1 MKRYIYLDT
10 ETGGLF
16 PAVHALLSIGA
27 VAPNGDSFH
36 RFITVESQ
44 PGKSVDPEAVKVNGY
59 TPEEWAR
66 RGALPLAVV
75 IEDLREWL
83 AGYPGLPIVA
93 HHEGFDRGFLM
104 EAERVTGVVMPHR
117 DGWRCSQR
125 LMLELMD
132 LGLVPEGSARLDRLA
147 ELAGVGIDR
156 GAKHDALVD
165 AMVTRAGHEWLQR
178 KLMAALSEAD
188 KLKDDV
194 AMMNGRLQERTET
207 MLERQKV
214 WADRAR
220 KAEAMLRRVLPEL
233 EQAERV
239 VHQAATVAKQKAA
252 VAAIVTESMQW
263 AEMADAF
270 LDQAGRIKTLVKE
283 IEGLSGEKSDGSDES
298 DKSDAAEKQEG
309 GAA

>member
-44 PGKSVDPEAVKVNGY
+44 PGKSVDPEALKVNGY

-66 RGALPLAVV
+66 RGARPLAVV

-93 HHEGFDRGFLM
+93 HNEGFDRGFLM

-125 LMLELMD
+125 LMLVLMD

-147 ELAGVGIDR
+147 ELAGVGTDR
-156 GAKHDALVD
+156 GAVHDALVD
-165 AMVTRAGHEWLQR
+165 AMVTRAGHEWLQG
-178 KLMAALSEAD
+178 KLMAL
-188 KLKDDV
+188 V
-194 AMMNGRLQERTET
+194 TRCQE
-207 MLERQKV
+207 M
-214 WADRAR
+214 
-220 KAEAMLRRVLPEL
+220 AELLRVLS
-233 EQAERV
+233 QAKD
-239 VHQAATVAKQKAA
+239 ALVACRRALVIPNHCA
-252 VAAIVTESMQW
+252 DETCEVPSCMARRAIE
-263 AEMADAF
+263 AI
-270 LDQAGRIKTLVKE
+270 DQAQVF
-283 IEGLSGEKSDGSDES
+283 EKSDGSDES
-298 DKSDAAEKQEG
+298 DKSDGAEKQEG

>member
-66 RGALPLAVV
+66 RGARPLAVV

-156 GAKHDALVD
+156 GAVHDALVD
-165 AMVTRAGHEWLQR
+165 AMVTRAGHEWLQG
-178 KLMAALSEAD
+178 KLMALVTRCQEMAELLREGHNLIQESAGFQMQ
-188 KLKDDV
+188 
-194 AMMNGRLQERTET
+194 MMKAIV
-207 MLERQKV
+207 ERQEALRLLGCAKDEL
-214 WADRAR
+214 WAALPVVDDAEQGALHGEV
-220 KAEAMLRRVLPEL
+220 AEAFK
-233 EQAERV
+233 EQ
-239 VHQAATVAKQKAA
+239 
-252 VAAIVTESMQW
+252 S
-263 AEMADAF
+263 
-270 LDQAGRIKTLVKE
+270 GRIRALVE
-283 IEGLSGEKSDGSDES
+283 QIEGLGGEKSDGADES
-298 DKSDAAEKQEG
+298 DKSDGAEKQEG

>member
-66 RGALPLAVV
+66 RGARPLAVV
-75 IEDLREWL
+75 MEDLREWL

-93 HHEGFDRGFLM
+93 HNEGFDRGFLM

-147 ELAGVGIDR
+147 QLAGVGIDR
-156 GAKHDALVD
+156 GAVHDALVD
-165 AMVTRAGHEWLQR
+165 AMVTRAGHEWLQG
-178 KLMAALSEAD
+178 KLMALVTRCQEMAELLREGHNLIQESAGFQTQ
-188 KLKDDV
+188 
-194 AMMNGRLQERTET
+194 MMKAIV
-207 MLERQKV
+207 ERQEALRLLGQATEALTACRRAL
-214 WADRAR
+214 WSPNHCADPTCEVPSCMARRAIEAIE
-220 KAEAMLRRVLPEL
+220 KAGML
-233 EQAERV
+233 
-239 VHQAATVAKQKAA
+239 
-252 VAAIVTESMQW
+252 
-263 AEMADAF
+263 
-270 LDQAGRIKTLVKE
+270 
-283 IEGLSGEKSDGSDES
+283 
-298 DKSDAAEKQEG
+298 EKQEG